1 MRSCPIPHVP
11 ISKRANDCTF
21 SEIVHVS
28 RLGAEYLGYNECGQ
42 FLSDRA
48 NKLKRRVGHNMT
60 LYEKGKSLFLKLNE
74 SVLEPA

>member
-1 MRSCPIPHVP
+1 M
-11 ISKRANDCTF
+11 
-21 SEIVHVS
+21 S
-28 RLGAEYLGYNECGQ
+28 RLGTEYLGYNECGQ

-74 SVLEPA
+74 SVLEPT